1 MKFKYILGGLNW
13 GVIMLIAFGGI
24 MLFQAIPEDIISLK
38 PAISFEDMLDEET
51 EIKAGAHV
59 SGKVPYVFDAF
70 ASEETYTRYSD
81 GSRSGSKASGAYYL
95 VPTADAFIAIKGR
108 QADVG
113 VLDDLIDE
121 TWDYLLTGEEPTSEF
136 SMEGKTEVLEPQ
148 LAGYFQDYLR
158 DELEL
163 SDSEIDALGDP
174 LVVRTVNF
182 TACWVLTAIGLV
194 LILLGALLFRRGYR
208 IARYGSGLNCAED
221 LPDVPVHTPARP
233 FDGADD

>member
-1 MKFKYILGGLNW
+1 MRKPRSK
-13 GVIMLIAFGGI
+13 
-24 MLFQAIPEDIISLK
+24 PEPTF
-38 PAISFEDMLDEET
+38 PARSPM
-51 EIKAGAHV
+51 
-59 SGKVPYVFDAF
+59 
-70 ASEETYTRYSD
+70 YSTLSPPRRHTP
-81 GSRSGSKASGAYYL
+81 GTATAPAAYYL

-182 TACWVLTAIGLV
+182 TACWVLTAIGGPSRRAGPHPCQTLR
-194 LILLGALLFRRGYR
+194 RRGR
-208 IARYGSGLNCAED
+208 LSTFFLRDVQILNSARLLHAASPEDGYHPPGLFC
-221 LPDVPVHTPARP
+221 
-233 FDGADD
+233 FDHSSAAWVASLRYWWV